1 MCEISLFACDKLPN
15 AGKEMLAWMTRIG
28 RECLIHRF
36 IPLCGMYCPEMM
48 GYADD
53 KLFNCRDTHLNDPAA
68 RQLMDIAALN
78 PSYDLSIYARGM
90 D

>member
-1 MCEISLFACDKLPN
+1 
-15 AGKEMLAWMTRIG
+15 
-28 RECLIHRF
+28 
-36 IPLCGMYCPEMM
+36 MYCPEMM

>member
-1 MCEISLFACDKLPN
+1 MLDPSIHPALRDVLP
-15 AGKEMLAWMTRIG
+15 GDDGLRG
-28 RECLIHRF
+28 RQ
-36 IPLCGMYCPEMM
+36 
-48 GYADD
+48 
-53 KLFNCRDTHLNDPAA
+53 LFNCRDTHLNDPAA